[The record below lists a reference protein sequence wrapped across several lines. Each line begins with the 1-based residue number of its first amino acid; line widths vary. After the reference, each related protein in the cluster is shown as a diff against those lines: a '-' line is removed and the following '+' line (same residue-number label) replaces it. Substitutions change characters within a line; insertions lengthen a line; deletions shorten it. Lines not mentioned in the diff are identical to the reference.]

1 MIKRKSLTW
10 RAAAAAKEDAAVT
23 DVKNLENELG
33 LCEMKNYAKK
43 REVSVENRNN
53 MNTCCFHTTPPAVII
68 RPRKRILLH
77 QGGRTAVFLRI
88 AMS

>member
-1 MIKRKSLTW
+1 MIRRKSLTW

-43 REVSVENRNN
+43 GKS
-53 MNTCCFHTTPPAVII
+53 
-68 RPRKRILLH
+68 
-77 QGGRTAVFLRI
+77 QLRI
-88 AMS
+88 AIIRIPVVSK

>member
-1 MIKRKSLTW
+1 MTW

-43 REVSVENRNN
+43 GKS
-53 MNTCCFHTTPPAVII
+53 
-68 RPRKRILLH
+68 
-77 QGGRTAVFLRI
+77 QLRI
-88 AMS
+88 AIIRIPVVSK